1 MVLLFLGA
9 RNNFYANL
17 STEEILENM
26 GKLKPQ
32 VCLRFLI
39 THPVVTTVLPEILGF
54 IVVIGYLNL
63 P

>member
-1 MVLLFLGA
+1 MVLLFPGA

-39 THPVVTTVLPEILGF
+39 THPVVTTVLPESLGF
-54 IVVIGYLNL
+54 
-63 P
+63 